1 MLIEGFNDSNNLVSK
16 KTALCI
22 DPVPR
27 KMQNATAMNGGGRW
41 TVELNGSARAGTILS
56 AVPLS
61 LYYFYIT
68 TWGFMYLVQLG
79 TYKHT
84 YIMVGLSGL
93 PSRRLCISTWFRN
106 NSTYYSYACTSSPRH
121 EISVERTEMH
131 MHICGPLMHVR
142 CIYGAWIYLY
152 VHMYSCSVYSCTV
165 YVLMWL

>member
-1 MLIEGFNDSNNLVSK
+1 MRLNLEVKGNMYVCWFKDSTDSNNLVSK

-68 TWGFMYLVQLG
+68 TWGFPL
-79 TYKHT
+79 
-84 YIMVGLSGL
+84 
-93 PSRRLCISTWFRN
+93 
-106 NSTYYSYACTSSPRH
+106 YS
-121 EISVERTEMH
+121 
-131 MHICGPLMHVR
+131 
-142 CIYGAWIYLY
+142 
-152 VHMYSCSVYSCTV
+152 
-165 YVLMWL
+165 